1 MKRHE
6 LTDQQWE
13 LISPFF
19 PANGKRGGQWK
30 DHRTVVNGIFWRLN
44 TGAPWR
50 DLPERYG
57 PWKTVHD
64 RFHKMRR
71 TGLLDRLLE
80 ALQVRLDEAGRID
93 WDLWCIDGSSVRGS
107 RAAAGASKKKSRASP
122 TTMPWAARAAASA
135 RKSTW

>member
-6 LTDQQWE
+6 LSDQQWE
-13 LISPFF
+13 LIAPYF

-30 DHRTVVNGIFWRLN
+30 DHRTVVNGILWRLR

-50 DLPERYG
+50 DLPAGYG
-57 PWKTVHD
+57 QWKTVHD
-64 RFHKMRR
+64 RLTKMRQ

-93 WDLWCIDGSSVRGS
+93 WDLWCIDGSSIRGS
-107 RAAAGASKKKSRASP
+107 RAAAGAAKKK
-122 TTMPWAARAAASA
+122 
-135 RKSTW
+135 